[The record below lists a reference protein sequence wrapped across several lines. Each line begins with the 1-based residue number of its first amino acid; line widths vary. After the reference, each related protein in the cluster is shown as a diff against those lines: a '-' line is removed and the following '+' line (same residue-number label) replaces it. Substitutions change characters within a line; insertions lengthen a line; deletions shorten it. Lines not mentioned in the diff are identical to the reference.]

1 MKAKVKE
8 YHIKKKSEPI
18 SCFLSI
24 CRKQYQILTGLYH
37 LPETTLI
44 YPSTP
49 TLNILLQVS
58 VNTAGSWDHWKTWFL
73 SFKTNTWSQLK
84 LLSFSQ
90 PEWSMKLKDST
101 WIGYSFSQTSQIKH
115 FLLIFFNAI
124 FSNKIEKIIVAA
136 RETDINIHGIKYC
149 KENSSE
155 QDPWVL
161 NYIPWS
167 SRMYGAVII
176 YIHGESCSFHAS
188 TEIFCPLV
196 VIQTSNLG
204 CFHFA
209 GPLVSTTLQ
218 KALNLTKNNAS
229 RWNSVTNFKTCSWFL
244 THFNNASN
252 LPS

>member
-1 MKAKVKE
+1 MRMTLQKLVDLVTTVLCHNIFIQWKPKSKN
-8 YHIKKKSEPI
+8 IILKKKSEPI

-73 SFKTNTWSQLK
+73 SFKTNTWSQLT

-115 FLLIFFNAI
+115 FLLVFLMQYFQIRLKRL
-124 FSNKIEKIIVAA
+124 SWLQE
-136 RETDINIHGIKYC
+136 R
-149 KENSSE
+149 
-155 QDPWVL
+155 
-161 NYIPWS
+161 
-167 SRMYGAVII
+167 
-176 YIHGESCSFHAS
+176 
-188 TEIFCPLV
+188 
-196 VIQTSNLG
+196 QT
-204 CFHFA
+204 
-209 GPLVSTTLQ
+209 
-218 KALNLTKNNAS
+218 
-229 RWNSVTNFKTCSWFL
+229 
-244 THFNNASN
+244 
-252 LPS
+252 